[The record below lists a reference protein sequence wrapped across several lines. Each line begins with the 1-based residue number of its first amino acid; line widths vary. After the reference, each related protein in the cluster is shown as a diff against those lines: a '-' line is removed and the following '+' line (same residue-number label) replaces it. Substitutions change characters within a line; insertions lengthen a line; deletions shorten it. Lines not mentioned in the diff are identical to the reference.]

1 MAGKDNEFKSRLLI
15 ANDMA
20 DKFFANCKTPNDL
33 EQDKDVIECFLKA
46 FDLTTPGSKE
56 EKEFYFDISD
66 FYLYKGI
73 RLVSEIK
80 KIAEERKRPVKPEE
94 LKEITD
100 NIVCYLDDA
109 IAQNDRNK
117 AAYIQRKEEILA
129 AFNSELAKHK
139 IAVKKDGCYIA
150 TAVYGSYDCPQV
162 WTLRRYRDSTLAKT
176 IFGRTF
182 IRIYYAISPIIVK
195 WFGRTEWLNLCGRIM
210 LDKFIVKL
218 QGKGHV
224 DTPYID
230 INQ

>member
-1 MAGKDNEFKSRLLI
+1 MSEKYNEFKSRLLV

-46 FDLTTPGSKE
+46 LDVTTHGSKE
-56 EKEFYFDISD
+56 EKEFYSDISD

-73 RLVSEIK
+73 CLVSEIK
-80 KIAEERKRPVKPEE
+80 KVAEERKRPVKPEE
-94 LKEITD
+94 LKKITD
-100 NIVCYLDDA
+100 NIVGYLDDA

-117 AAYIQRKEEILA
+117 AAYIQRKEEILTE
-129 AFNSELAKHK
+129 FNSELAKHK
-139 IAVKKDGCYIA
+139 IVAKKDGCYIA
-150 TAVYGSYDCPQV
+150 TVVYGSYDCPQV
-162 WTLRRYRDSTLAKT
+162 WTLRRYRDNTLAKT
-176 IFGRTF
+176 ISGRVF

-195 WFGRTEWLNLCGRIM
+195 WFGRTEWLNLFGRIM

-218 QGKGHV
+218 HGKGHM
-224 DTPYID
+224 DTPYVD

>member
-1 MAGKDNEFKSRLLI
+1 MPEKDNEFKSRLLV

-20 DKFFANCKTPNDL
+20 DKFFANCKTLNDF
-33 EQDKDVIECFLKA
+33 EQDEAVVGCFLKA
-46 FDLTTPGSKE
+46 FDVTTPGSKE

-73 RLVSEIK
+73 CLVSEIK
-80 KIAEERKRPVKPEE
+80 KITEERKHPVKPEE
-94 LKEITD
+94 LKKITD
-100 NIVCYLDDA
+100 NITGYLDDA
-109 IAQNDRNK
+109 ISKNDRNK
-117 AAYIQRKEEILA
+117 KAYIERKEEILSS
-129 AFNSELAKHK
+129 FNSELAKQK

-150 TAVYGSYDCPQV
+150 TAVYGSYDCPKV
-162 WTLRRYRDSTLAKT
+162 WTLRRYRDNTLAKT
-176 IFGRTF
+176 IFGRIF

-195 WFGRTEWLNLCGRIM
+195 WFGRTEWLNLFGRIM

-218 QGKGHV
+218 QDKGHE